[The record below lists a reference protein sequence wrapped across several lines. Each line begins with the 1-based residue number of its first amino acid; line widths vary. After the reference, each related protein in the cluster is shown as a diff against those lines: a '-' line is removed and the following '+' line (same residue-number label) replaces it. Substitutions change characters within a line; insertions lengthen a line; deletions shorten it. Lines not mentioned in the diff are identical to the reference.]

1 MIHIL
6 CLNPTIDRM
15 YYIDSFLPGFQYHG
29 NQGESY
35 PGGKGMNILR
45 VLSEFVSPLSFYTFT
60 AGGNGE
66 IIKKEAERLKALSV
80 FIEVQGETRTTINI
94 MDKKMGRETEIKEK
108 GPFVS
113 QDKALYLY
121 SILEERIKENDIVM
135 LSGSLPEGMDRDAY
149 LKISRIA
156 DKKGAS
162 VLLDT
167 GGSLL
172 KSSLPG
178 KYYLIKP
185 NENEIREFFDDYSS
199 PLSLLSRK
207 LQEKGAENVLVTRG
221 GERAYFVG
229 REREYEIRVPKINV
243 VSTIGS
249 GDSTLAGFAYGLYC
263 SLPLID
269 TLSLA
274 LSFGSSNALHR
285 EVGRVEK
292 REIEEIRRKIEI
304 KEADTHAF

>member
-45 VLSEFVSPLSFYTFT
+45 VLSEFVSPLSFYAFT

-66 IIKKEAERLKALSV
+66 IIKREAERLKALSV

-94 MDKKMGRETEIKEK
+94 MDKKMGRETEIKE
-108 GPFVS
+108 
-113 QDKALYLY
+113 
-121 SILEERIKENDIVM
+121 NDIVI

-221 GERAYFVG
+221 GEGAYFVG

-292 REIEEIRRKIEI
+292 EEIEEIRRKIEI